1 MKRIRTLH
9 QRKGRELEGA
19 YLVQGRKLVQELT
32 EAQVPVRSI
41 HLTAEAAEDLRPDP
55 HVTRIA
61 TTEQLARMGT
71 LEAGNEVIAV
81 VTMPNGTSW
90 GPLEKDELVLAL
102 DGIADPG
109 NLGTIVRLADWSGVH
124 RVLCRTG
131 SVDVFNPKC
140 VQAAMGSVQR
150 VDVRYDDLVER
161 IAEWQAAG
169 ARTYLADMNGR
180 SVHSVD
186 LVLPAVLVLG
196 QESHGLSTEVRGL
209 IAETIALPRRGRAES
224 LNVAM
229 AAAALCSE
237 FVRQCA
243 PGS

>member
-180 SVHSVD
+180 SVHSVRTGPGSIAKGRKSQ
-186 LVLPAVLVLG
+186 VLPGGGGGGSG
-196 QESHGLSTEVRGL
+196 QM
-209 IAETIALPRRGRAES
+209 ALTVWAGQSPRRSSSRRPGPIVS
-224 LNVAM
+224 QP
-229 AAAALCSE
+229 
-237 FVRQCA
+237 VRRWM
-243 PGS
+243 